1 MLVPRSRRLVAAGLA
16 LLALV
21 TPLAPAAGQPA
32 PAPAPAPVPAPA
44 GDASAELAPEAALTQ
59 KIAVWRIDSLGLD
72 AELVG
77 RLDTLFRME
86 LDRLAA
92 HPLPSRRDLERVI
105 AAAPALGSCTGDDR
119 CLSAIGKKLGVEV
132 IVAGT
137 VAAMGDS
144 YILNIKAVDVA
155 GAKQI
160 RRIATDP
167 LRGSP
172 DELID
177 AIRVAAYRLLAPDQL
192 HGSIVV
198 LSDLIGAEV
207 LVDGQRIGMTPL
219 PGPIARLSLGD
230 HTLRVEAHGYQP
242 FEDKVAVR
250 FQKASRVTVR
260 LASALAS
267 APTGPATVIRT
278 RRRPWYSSPWVYLG
292 VGVVA
297 AAAGVAI
304 GRDVGQP
311 TVVNCAGGGC
321 Q

>member
-1 MLVPRSRRLVAAGLA
+1 MAPF
-16 LLALV
+16 
-21 TPLAPAAGQPA
+21 APAAGQPV
-32 PAPAPAPVPAPA
+32 PAPTPTPAPA
-44 GDASAELAPEAALTQ
+44 GDAADLAPEAALTQ

-86 LDRLAA
+86 LGRLAA
-92 HPLPSRRDLERVI
+92 SPLPGRRDLERAI
-105 AAAPALGSCTGDDR
+105 AAEPALGACTGDDR
-119 CLSAIGKKLGVEV
+119 CLAAIGKRLGVEV

-137 VAAMGDS
+137 VASMGDS
-144 YILNIKAVDVA
+144 YILNIKVVDVA
-155 GAKQI
+155 GARQI

-198 LSDLIGAEV
+198 LSDLIGAAV
-207 LVDGQRIGMTPL
+207 MVDGQRIGMTPL
-219 PGPIARLSLGD
+219 PGPIARLPLGD
-230 HTLRVEAHGYQP
+230 HTLRVEAHGYRP
-242 FEDKVAVR
+242 FEDTIAVR

-260 LASALAS
+260 LASVLPA
-267 APTGPATVIRT
+267 APIGPAVVIRS
-278 RRRPWYSSPWVYLG
+278 RRRPWYSAPWVYVG

-297 AAAGVAI
+297 VAAGVAI
-304 GRDVGQP
+304 GRELGQP
-311 TVVNCAGGGC
+311 TVVSCANGGC